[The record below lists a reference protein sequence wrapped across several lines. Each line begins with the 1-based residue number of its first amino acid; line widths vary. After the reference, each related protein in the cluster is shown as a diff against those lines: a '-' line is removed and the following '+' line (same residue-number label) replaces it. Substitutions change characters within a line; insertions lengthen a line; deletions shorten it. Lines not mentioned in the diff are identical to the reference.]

1 MDLSWHQNMTTSAGS
16 RLGPYRIVAP
26 LGAGGMGEVYR
37 ARDERLQRDVAIKV
51 LPKAIAGDPDRLARF
66 EREARALARLSH
78 PAVLSIFDF
87 GKEGETTYAVT
98 ELLEG
103 ETLRE
108 RLGHEHLSWRRAVD
122 TAASLAEGLAS
133 AHGAG
138 IVHRDLK
145 PENIFLTRDGR
156 VKILDFGL
164 ARTEPVRPVE
174 GATLSLAPPDTA
186 PGVVLGT
193 VGYMAPEQVR
203 GEPADA
209 RSDIF
214 ALGCILYEML
224 TGRRAFKRDTP
235 VETMTA
241 ILKDPVPE
249 MDLFDTD
256 ISSDLNRIVGR
267 CLEKN
272 PGERFQSA
280 SDLAFSLRETAK
292 PGAHPASVPPAP
304 RRGLR
309 IAGAVFTLL
318 FVTAAAVFMWRSGV
332 LGRKSGPD
340 GPAEGERVAVLPFEN
355 LGSGDDA
362 YFAAGVTDE
371 ITGRLASVQGLVVV
385 SRTSAAL
392 YAGST
397 KSPRQIGDELGV
409 KYLLTGTVRWA
420 RGPDAAERVRI
431 TPELIHVD
439 DNTSLW
445 TEIFEFSMNDIFGIQ
460 SAIAREVVSR
470 LGLTLLEHKP
480 DSLEERPTV
489 NMEAYQAFL
498 RGRFLA
504 GQPHFTL
511 STWLSAVD
519 DFERAVDLDPDFALA
534 WSFLSRAHAR
544 LVYYRHDITPERRDL
559 ARRALDQAGRLAPEA
574 AEFHLAAGYYHLWVE
589 RDTEAARAEF
599 EAASKGMPNSVEIQA
614 ALGELFRMHGE
625 WERGLEAYKIAASLS
640 PRDGSAMVDV
650 AETLWWLHRYPEAA
664 EAADRAIALSPD
676 QAWPYLVKVFN
687 LWSWR
692 GSDGLAE
699 ARAALEFVPEDHE
712 WFDWTWFY
720 QEQMEGQHEEAL
732 RRMEE
737 APEGWIRIKIQ
748 AAPKI
753 LFAAALRASLGDTA
767 RAGEGFET
775 ARRMLEAQVTKTP
788 NDARYHS
795 SLGVALAGLGRG
807 EEAEQAG
814 RRGIELLPVAKDA
827 VYGLG
832 GIIDLAHIYTLL
844 GDSEKA
850 IEQLDVILS
859 NPGWISVA
867 FLKMDPRW
875 LPLRDHPGFEA
886 LLVKHET
893 TLIPAPRS
901 LESAA
906 SHTDH
911 E

>member
-1 MDLSWHQNMTTSAGS
+1 MSASAALSSGS

-51 LPKAIAGDPDRLARF
+51 LPTAIAGDPDRLARF

-122 TAASLAEGLAS
+122 TAAALAEGLAA

-186 PGVVLGT
+186 PGAVLGT

-214 ALGCILYEML
+214 ALGCVLYEML

-249 MDLFDTD
+249 MDLPGTD
-256 ISSDLNRIVGR
+256 ISSDLDRIVGR

-280 SDLAFSLRETAK
+280 CDLAFSLRETAK
-292 PGAHPASVPPAP
+292 PGDHPASVPPAP

-309 IAGAVFTLL
+309 IAGAVFAVLL
-318 FVTAAAVFMWRSGV
+318 VTAAALFLWRSGI
-332 LGRKSGPD
+332 LMRKSGPA

-431 TPELIHVD
+431 TPELIRVD
-439 DNTSLW
+439 DDTNLW
-445 TEIFEFSMNDIFGIQ
+445 SNVYEFTMDDIFGVQ

-480 DSLEERPTV
+480 GMIEERPTGS
-489 NMEAYQAFL
+489 MEAYQAFL

-511 STWLSAVD
+511 STWLSALG

-534 WSFLSRAHAR
+534 WTFLSRAHAR
-544 LVYYRHDITPERRDL
+544 LVYYRHDLTPERRDL
-559 ARRALDQAGRLAPEA
+559 ARRALDQAAGLAPESPDV
-574 AEFHLAAGYYHLWVE
+574 HLAAGYYHLWVE
-589 RDTEAARAEF
+589 RDTEAARTEF

-650 AETLWWLHRYPEAA
+650 AETLWWLRRYPEAA

-699 ARAALEFVPEDHE
+699 ARSALEFLPKDHE
-712 WFDWTWFY
+712 WTELCWFW
-720 QEQMEGQHEEAL
+720 QESSEGRFAEAIQ
-732 RRMEE
+732 RMESD
-737 APEGWIRIKIQ
+737 PESWIRLKVQ
-748 AAPKI
+748 AAPKV
-753 LFAAALRASLGDTA
+753 LLAAVLRASLGEKEKA
-767 RAGEGFET
+767 REGFET
-775 ARRMLEAQVTKTP
+775 AIRMLEAEVR
-788 NDARYHS
+788 ARPRNALYHS
-795 SLGVALAGLGRG
+795 SLGVAYAGLDRR
-807 EEAEQAG
+807 EEAVREGQLG
-814 RRGIELLPVAKDA
+814 VELLPVSKDA
-827 VYGLG
+827 VYGIPGVLE
-832 GIIDLAHIYTLL
+832 LAQIYTIL
-844 GDSEKA
+844 GDTERA
-850 IEQLDVILS
+850 IEQLEYLLS
-859 NPGWISVA
+859 RPGWVSVPYIRMDYRFPA
-867 FLKMDPRW
+867 LKGDR
-875 LPLRDHPGFEA
+875 HFEE

-893 TLIPAPRS
+893 TTLAARPKNSMRSPIRAPI
-901 LESAA
+901 
-906 SHTDH
+906 
-911 E
+911 